1 MVNKRR
7 KCLLLDVTKNNL
19 RRSFFIA
26 SLSGVL
32 ASTSS
37 ELWASNSVFEETYS
51 LNITYNNATLE
62 EVLDEISQQ
71 TGIKI
76 AYSND
81 VVLNKRQVS
90 VDFKTTDTLDLH
102 LRITDKIERINL

>member
-51 LNITYNNATLE
+51 LNITYKKCNP
-62 EVLDEISQQ
+62 
-71 TGIKI
+71 
-76 AYSND
+76 
-81 VVLNKRQVS
+81 
-90 VDFKTTDTLDLH
+90 
-102 LRITDKIERINL
+102 